1 MKIVI
6 AEDDSAC
13 RLVLRR
19 ALEGLNFEVTACS
32 DGVEAWDYLLL
43 NEAHVV
49 ITDWMMPGLDGL
61 DLCRRVRARGAT
73 APYIYL
79 ILLTARN
86 AREDRLKSL
95 QAGADEFL
103 TKPLDRAELFARLNV
118 ARRIVTMEEQL
129 RSRSAELERMHGELE
144 RRNAMLS
151 EIASRDG
158 LTSLRNHRF
167 FRESL
172 EAQFSMSKWRGAPLS
187 VVMIDV
193 DQFKAFNDGFGH
205 PAGDEVL
212 REVARLLRS
221 VVREHDVVARYG
233 GEEFAVLLPST
244 NIDDARTLAERLRVS
259 IEHHTWDHRPITIS
273 LGVSTSSSEIARSA
287 SLMDLADRA
296 LYQSK
301 AEGRNRVRH
310 ASDLPANLADR
321 RQVLALVEP
330 ADSASREVGPIANAC

>member
-6 AEDDSAC
+6 AEDDSVS

-19 ALEGLNFEVTACS
+19 ALEGLNFEVTTCS
-32 DGVEAWDYLLL
+32 DGVEAWNYLLE

-61 DLCRRVRARGAT
+61 ELCRRVRARGAA

-79 ILLTARN
+79 ILLTSKN
-86 AREDRLKSL
+86 AREDRLKAL
-95 QAGADEFL
+95 QSGADDFL

-129 RSRSAELERMHGELE
+129 RSRSAELERMHAELE
-144 RRNAMLS
+144 HRNAMLS

-158 LTSLRNHRF
+158 LTGLKNHRS

-193 DQFKAFNDGFGH
+193 DQFKAFNDSFGH

-221 VVREHDVVARYG
+221 VVREHDLVARYG
-233 GEEFAVLLPST
+233 GEEFAVLFPAT
-244 NIDDARTLAERLRVS
+244 DANDARTLAERLRGS
-259 IEHHTWDHRPITIS
+259 IENHTWPLRPITIS
-273 LGVSTSSSEIARSA
+273 LGVSTSSSEVSRPATLI
-287 SLMDLADRA
+287 DLADRA

-301 AEGRNRVRH
+301 AEGRNRVSH
-310 ASDLPANLADR
+310 SSGLPVNLADR
-321 RQVLALVEP
+321 RHPLALVEA
-330 ADSASREVGPIANAC
+330 ADAASRNVGPVANAL